1 MEQKESLKMAKV
13 QRSSGGFKVFVSY
26 SHKDEDLRVELEK
39 HLSLLKQQCLISTWY
54 DRRIIAGED
63 WRGKID
69 ENLNSAQIIL
79 LLVSSDFLA
88 SEYCNEVEIKRAM
101 ERHKAG
107 EARVIPIILRSVYW
121 QGAIFADLQ
130 ALPTN
135 AEPVKDGNWRSDDAA
150 FTDVA
155 KGLEQVIK
163 SFNPLPSS
171 SNPETIT
178 LDPSLPTEK
187 KSPKTIVVDQMGQ
200 GDYATITEALDA
212 AKVGYKILVR
222 PGLYEEFLEIDKPI
236 EIIGDGEKADIE
248 IRAAGKHTVGFRAAQ
263 GRIANL
269 TLRQIDS
276 GEFNCVDISK
286 GRLILEDCDISG
298 QGNHCIVIRD
308 SADPRLR
315 RNMIHDSKGHGV
327 FITDKGQGILEG
339 NDIFGNVR
347 AQIIIDKGSNPMLR
361 GNNIHDGKGNGVR
374 IMDNGQGVLEDNDI
388 FGHNEYSQVYIDTGG
403 NPTLRRNRIHDAKSN
418 GVQITDN
425 GQGILEENDIFGH
438 DSPQV
443 AITKGGNPIL
453 RGNHIHDGKS
463 NAIYIG
469 KDGNGTFEN
478 NDLRNNKNGAW
489 YIEGSLSPKVKRVA
503 NLE

>member
-1 MEQKESLKMAKV
+1 
-13 QRSSGGFKVFVSY
+13 
-26 SHKDEDLRVELEK
+26 
-39 HLSLLKQQCLISTWY
+39 
-54 DRRIIAGED
+54 
-63 WRGKID
+63 
-69 ENLNSAQIIL
+69 
-79 LLVSSDFLA
+79 
-88 SEYCNEVEIKRAM
+88 
-101 ERHKAG
+101 
-107 EARVIPIILRSVYW
+107 
-121 QGAIFADLQ
+121 
-130 ALPTN
+130 
-135 AEPVKDGNWRSDDAA
+135 
-150 FTDVA
+150 
-155 KGLEQVIK
+155 VIK

-200 GDYATITEALDA
+200 GDYATITEAMDA

-248 IRAAGKHTVGFRAAQ
+248 IRAAGKHTVAFRAAQ

-298 QGNHCIVIRD
+298 QGNNCIVIRD

-315 RNMIHDSKGHGV
+315 RNTIHDSKGHGV

-339 NDIFGNVR
+339 NDIFG
-347 AQIIIDKGSNPMLR
+347 SNPTLR

-403 NPTLRRNRIHDAKSN
+403 NPALRRNRIHDAKSN